1 MVTLIAGAQ
10 DRYKS
15 LIREYGIS
23 VSDSLS
29 SRSPVRLSSPPLA
42 AYGED
47 SSVTERGSWGQ
58 ISTVGEGQYTFEL
71 HDLDNFTEISSGD
84 VTQRRVRHENGVYA
98 YWDIFVDGSV
108 VPGVLR
114 FELGANNVC
123 SVAVEIRNPEYV
135 VEPRVL
141 LLNFRTLT
149 ADEIIQDSRL
159 QNGGSCPISSGR
171 IENVMLEFWKN

>member
-10 DRYKS
+10 DRYKP

-29 SRSPVRLSSPPLA
+29 ARSLVRLSSPPLT
-42 AYGED
+42 AYGEN
-47 SSVTERGSWGQ
+47 SSVTEHGSWGQ
-58 ISTVGEGQYTFEL
+58 ISTAGEGQYTFEL

-108 VPGVLR
+108 APGVLK
-114 FELGANNVC
+114 FEFGANDVC

-135 VEPRVL
+135 VEPKIL
-141 LLNFRTLT
+141 LLNFRTLRT
-149 ADEIIQDSRL
+149 DEMIKDSRL

>member
-1 MVTLIAGAQ
+1 LLTLIAGAQ
-10 DRYKS
+10 DRYRP

-23 VSDSLS
+23 ISDSLS
-29 SRSPVRLSSPPLA
+29 VRSPVRLSSPPLA
-42 AYGED
+42 AYGEN

-58 ISTVGEGQYTFEL
+58 ISAAGEGQYTFEL

-108 VPGVLR
+108 VPGVIW

-135 VEPRVL
+135 VEPKIL

-159 QNGGSCPISSGR
+159 QNGGSCPSLQGR

>member
-1 MVTLIAGAQ
+1 MLTLIAGAQ

-29 SRSPVRLSSPPLA
+29 ARSPVRLSSPPLA
-42 AYGED
+42 AYGEN
-47 SSVTERGSWGQ
+47 SSVTEHGSWGQ
-58 ISTVGEGQYTFEL
+58 ISAAGEGQYTFEL
-71 HDLDNFTEISSGD
+71 HDLDHFTEISSGD

-171 IENVMLEFWKN
+171 IENLMLEFWKN

>member
-1 MVTLIAGAQ
+1 LVTLIAGAQ

-29 SRSPVRLSSPPLA
+29 ARSPVRLSSPPLT
-42 AYGED
+42 AYGEN
-47 SSVTERGSWGQ
+47 SSVTEHGSWGQ
-58 ISTVGEGQYTFEL
+58 ISTAGEGQYTFEV
-71 HDLDNFTEISSGD
+71 HELDNFTEISSGD

-108 VPGVLR
+108 APGVLR
-114 FELGANNVC
+114 FEFGASNVC

-159 QNGGSCPISSGR
+159 QNGSSCPSLQGR
-171 IENVMLEFWKN
+171 IENVMLEFWQN

>member
-15 LIREYGIS
+15 LIREFGIS

-58 ISTVGEGQYTFEL
+58 ISTAGEGQYTFEL
-71 HDLDNFTEISSGD
+71 YDLDNFTEISSGD

-149 ADEIIQDSRL
+149 ADEIIQDYRL

-171 IENVMLEFWKN
+171 IENLMLEFWKN